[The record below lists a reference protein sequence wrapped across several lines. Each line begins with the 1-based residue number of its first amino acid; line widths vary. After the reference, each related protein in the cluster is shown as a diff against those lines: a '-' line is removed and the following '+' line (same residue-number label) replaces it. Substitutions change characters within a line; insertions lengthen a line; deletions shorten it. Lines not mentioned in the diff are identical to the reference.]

1 MKIVLTGSLGHIGQP
16 LTEKLASSNHKLTV
30 ISSSPDRAKAI
41 TALGATPAIGDVQDA
56 AFLARTFAGADLVYC
71 IVPPDYSVPDNNGYY
86 RKVGEQY
93 AAAIRSAG
101 VPRVIHLSSF
111 GAQLE
116 SGTGV
121 ILGSHYVEEELKA
134 LDGVELTIVRPTY
147 FYYNLLNLI
156 GSIRATGKILT
167 NYGGD
172 DRLYLVA
179 PSDIADAVVEEIE
192 RPGEQRRVRYVYSD
206 ERTGHEIA
214 AVLGRAIGKPDL
226 EWQVIPDEAVR
237 QAMIDHGMHP
247 QMADDLTDL
256 NRSLRNGRLAEDFLR
271 HKPERS
277 GRVKLEDY
285 APTFAAAYAGK
296 SNGHG

>member
-1 MKIVLTGSLGHIGQP
+1 MNIVLTGSLGHIGQP
-16 LTEKLASSNHKLTV
+16 LTEKLASRGHALTV
-30 ISSSPDRAKAI
+30 ISSSPDRAEAI

-121 ILGSHYVEEELKA
+121 ILGSHYGEEELKA
-134 LDGVELTIVRPTY
+134 LDDVQLTIVRPTY

-179 PSDIADAVVEEIE
+179 PSDIA
-192 RPGEQRRVRYVYSD
+192 
-206 ERTGHEIA
+206 
-214 AVLGRAIGKPDL
+214 AVLGRSIGKPDL

-256 NRSLRNGRLAEDFLR
+256 NRSLCNGCLAEDFLR

-296 SNGHG
+296 K